1 MRLYLWDAFSWS
13 LEPYL
18 KCRMTESQPS
28 KVETTLLSSFTFR
41 VLRSK
46 ATIVLHTTTSS
57 QHVFGNNPTITP
69 TFTDLSERNHMP
81 NHTISN
87 GSSGGLSQRNV
98 PMNSSGELSRRI
110 PRLFTAAST
119 YVVYSH
125 AVGIPLLVATDANI
139 VFPYSVQFV
148 KLGLP
153 CRSQCRTRCVSE
165 NTRL

>member
-1 MRLYLWDAFSWS
+1 MTRRSIDRLTTLVFCTHIVLLLIDTAFMRLYLWDAFSWS

-46 ATIVLHTTTSS
+46 ATIVIHSTTSS
-57 QHVFGNNPTITP
+57 QHVSGNNPTITGI
-69 TFTDLSERNHMP
+69 FTEVSERRQMP

-87 GSSGGLSQRNV
+87 GSSGGLSLRIV
-98 PMNSSGELSRRI
+98 PMNSSGELPRRI

-119 YVVYSH
+119 YDVYTH
-125 AVGIPLLVATDANI
+125 AVRNSLLAATDANI
-139 VFPYSVQFV
+139 V
-148 KLGLP
+148 LL
-153 CRSQCRTRCVSE
+153 
-165 NTRL
+165 